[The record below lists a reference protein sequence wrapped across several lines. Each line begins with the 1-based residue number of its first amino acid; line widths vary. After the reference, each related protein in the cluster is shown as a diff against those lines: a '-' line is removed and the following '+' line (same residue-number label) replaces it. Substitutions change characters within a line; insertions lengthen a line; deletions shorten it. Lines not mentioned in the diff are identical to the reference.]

1 MTRHGANKVSEH
13 ELRLWL
19 LDGLAGDGRAYR
31 AFLEATSNLLRSYFR
46 RRLAGLPDEV
56 EDLVQESLLAIHNKR
71 QTYDPDLP
79 VTAWLYA
86 IARYKL
92 VDLMRRRERHER
104 RTDSLDDEHARE
116 PSAPEHDE
124 MAERD
129 VNVLLRR
136 LPDRQRSAIVH
147 TKIEGLSVAETAR
160 RTGMSESAVKVGVHR
175 GLKTLAKRIR
185 GEISRGEK

>member
-1 MTRHGANKVSEH
+1 MSWHGANKVSEH
-13 ELRLWL
+13 ELRERL
-19 LDGLAGDGRAYR
+19 LDGLTGDGRAYR
-31 AFLEATSNLLRSYFR
+31 AFLQATSDLLRSYFR
-46 RRLAGLPDEV
+46 RRLTGLPDEV
-56 EDLVQESLLAIHNKR
+56 EDLVQECLLAIHNKR

-129 VNVLLRR
+129 VNVLLSR
-136 LPDRQRSAIVH
+136 LPNRQRSAIVH

-175 GLKTLAKRIR
+175 GLKALAKLIR
-185 GEISRGEK
+185 GETSRGEK